1 LLSRRTLL
9 TAALAALPLPA
20 LAQADPQQALI
31 AAIYNR
37 VSAGKGENGGQF
49 VWLNEKDRARYF
61 TAGVRKL
68 WHEADART
76 QEGDQG
82 PMGFDPITDS
92 QDPKVR
98 EIKIAVEKQDAQ
110 RAVVAA
116 SFRSWGGPESRVTVR
131 YDMLRENGRWLID
144 DIRGTIDGKEWSVR
158 ALLLAHTG

>member
-20 LAQADPQQALI
+20 LAQQEGPQTLI
-31 AAIYNR
+31 AAIYKR
-37 VSAGKGENGGQF
+37 VSAGKGEDGGGF
-49 VWLNEKDRARYF
+49 LWVNEKDRARWLSK
-61 TAGVRKL
+61 GLRKI
-68 WHEADART
+68 WRDSDART
-76 QEGDQG
+76 AKGDQT
-82 PMGFDPITDS
+82 PPGFDPITNS

-98 EIKIAVEKQDAQ
+98 EVKVAVEKQDAQ

-116 SFRSWGGPESRVTVR
+116 SFRSWVGPESRVTLR